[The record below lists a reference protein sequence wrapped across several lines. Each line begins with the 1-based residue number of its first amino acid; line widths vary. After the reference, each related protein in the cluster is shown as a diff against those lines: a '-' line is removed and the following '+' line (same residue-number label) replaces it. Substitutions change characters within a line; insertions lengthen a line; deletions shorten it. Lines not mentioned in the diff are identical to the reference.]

1 MKWIAKINLLLLIL
15 LSFSTAIV
23 KLVQMP
29 AEMTLFRN
37 AGFSDTLTM
46 AFGGAQL
53 LGAILL
59 VPFKTRKSGA
69 LVMMLTFAIA
79 TAILFVNKMIPFG
92 VFSILFIA
100 MATWVYRNPIKL
112 VNKNV

>member
-1 MKWIAKINLLLLIL
+1 MKWIAKINLVLLIL

-23 KLVQMP
+23 KLMQMP

-46 AFGGAQL
+46 AFGVAQL

-69 LVMMLTFAIA
+69 LIMMLTFAIA
-79 TAILFVNKMIPFG
+79 TAVVFINQMIPFG

-100 MATWVYRNPIKL
+100 MATWVYRQPVQILNEK
-112 VNKNV
+112 V